1 LAQGNTADLDGSKER
16 RGILCVPGSDATPAF
31 EVKEGV
37 LNEMP

>member
-1 LAQGNTADLDGSKER
+1 MQRIWMAARKEELFFCVTGNDTA
-16 RGILCVPGSDATPAF
+16 PAF